1 MKLII
6 DIPEDTYKARQH
18 WVANQ
23 KRMVDEVDIAIAN
36 GIPLDKIRAE
46 IEQGYCEVEDDYD
59 RGRNMGL
66 YIAMQIIDHYK
77 AESEDKE

>member
-6 DIPEDTYKARQH
+6 DIPGELAKEGRWYTDKQIWTVINAVQ
-18 WVANQ
+18 
-23 KRMVDEVDIAIAN
+23 N
-36 GIPLDKIRAE
+36 GILLDKIRAE

-77 AESEDKE
+77 AESEADT

>member
-1 MKLII
+1 MKEDNKSLCEYDQGHLDGI
-6 DIPEDTYKARQH
+6 D
-18 WVANQ
+18 V
-23 KRMVDEVDIAIAN
+23 
-36 GIPLDKIRAE
+36 LDKIRAE

-77 AESEDKE
+77 AESEDKGLINGLLNLN